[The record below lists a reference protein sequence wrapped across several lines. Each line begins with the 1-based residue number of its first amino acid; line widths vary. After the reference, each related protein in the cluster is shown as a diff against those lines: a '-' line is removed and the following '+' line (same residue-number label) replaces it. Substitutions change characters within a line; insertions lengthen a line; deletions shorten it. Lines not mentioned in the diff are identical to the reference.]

1 MGFFTDDV
9 QKFLAHLESTHRV
22 RTLKEPPKDLID
34 LCSNDYLCLSKDH
47 RITAALKAGVDLY
60 GAGSTASRLVSGHR
74 DVFSELEAAYADW
87 VGSEDGLFFANGYAA
102 NVGSLSAIMDGSYAA
117 FADRLSHASLMD
129 GIRLSGARK
138 VYFHHNDLN
147 HLEELLKKAPEQRRM
162 IVTESLFSMDG
173 DFAPMAD
180 LVQLAQ
186 KYSALL
192 YVDDAHALGLFGNAG
207 SGLSAGADFR
217 VGTFGKALGL
227 EGAVIGTSALAK
239 KYLLHTARTFV
250 FSTAPMPAIAH
261 AALAAI
267 GIVRGMDR
275 ERVEIQAVSAHLRS
289 GIAGLGYSTGNSASH
304 IIPLLCTSEA
314 EALSAANALLGAGYH
329 VKAIRPPT
337 VKQSRLRISV
347 NAGLSADAAERF
359 LQALSGSL
367 GPIAGQK

>member
-1 MGFFTDDV
+1 MNFFTDDV
-9 QKFLAHLESTHRV
+9 QKFLTHLENTQRV
-22 RTLKEPPKDLID
+22 RTLKTPPENLTD
-34 LCSNDYLCLSKDH
+34 LCSNDYLCLARDA
-47 RITAALKAGVDLY
+47 RLTGALKTGIEIF

-74 DVFSELEAAYADW
+74 DVFSELEATYAAW

-102 NVGSLSAIMDGSYAA
+102 NVGSLSAIMDGSYVA

-138 VYFHHNDLN
+138 AYFHHNDLN
-147 HLEELLKKAPEQRRM
+147 HLEALLKKSPEQRRM

-180 LVQLAQ
+180 LLQLAK

-192 YVDDAHALGLFGNAG
+192 YVDDAHALGVYGNAG

-217 VGTFGKALGL
+217 MGTFGKALGL
-227 EGAVIGTSALAK
+227 EGAIVATSALAK

-250 FSTAPMPAIAH
+250 FSTAPLPAIAH
-261 AALAAI
+261 AALA
-267 GIVRGMDR
+267 GIAVVKGMDR
-275 ERVEIQAVSAHLRS
+275 ERLEIQAVSEQLRS
-289 GIAGLGYSTGNSASH
+289 GIAALGYSTGSSASH
-304 IIPLLCTSEA
+304 IIPLLCGSEA
-314 EALSAANALLGAGYH
+314 EALAAAEALLGAGYH

-347 NAGLSADAAERF
+347 NAALDVAASERF
-359 LQALSGSL
+359 LQVL
-367 GPIAGQK
+367 GAIAGQT

>member
-1 MGFFTDDV
+1 MKLFTDDV
-9 QKFLAHLESTHRV
+9 HKFLTHLENTHRV
-22 RTLKEPPKDLID
+22 RTLKPPPENLID
-34 LCSNDYLCLSKDH
+34 LCSNDYLCLSGDP
-47 RITAALKAGVDLY
+47 RLMSALKTGIDLY

-74 DVFSELEAAYADW
+74 EVFSELEAAYAAW

-102 NVGSLSAIMDGSYAA
+102 NVGSLSAIMDGSFAA

-147 HLEELLKKAPEQRRM
+147 HLEELLKNAPEKRRM

-173 DFAPMAD
+173 DFAPMVD

-192 YVDDAHALGLFGNAG
+192 YVDDAHALGVYGEAG

-217 VGTFGKALGL
+217 IGTFGKAMGL
-227 EGAVIGTSALAK
+227 EGAVVATSALAK
-239 KYLLHTARTFV
+239 KYLLHTARTFI
-250 FSTAPMPAIAH
+250 FSTAPLPAVAC

-267 GIVRGMDR
+267 GIVKGMDR
-275 ERVEIQAVSAHLRS
+275 ERREIQSVSAQIRA
-289 GIAGLGYSTGNSASH
+289 GIAGLGYSTGDSASH
-304 IIPLLCTSEA
+304 IIPLLCASEA
-314 EALSAANALLGAGYH
+314 EALSAAEALLRAGYH

-347 NAGLSADAAERF
+347 NAGITRAHVDHF
-359 LQALSGSL
+359 LQAVRKGL
-367 GPIAGQK
+367 AVT